1 MGFIHIHKKNCK
13 EGNCDKVLQLDN
25 LVAKK
30 NTKIF
35 LLIFMEGCGPCN
47 ATRPEWSKLKN
58 VIPKPF
64 LRNNNIIIA
73 DIDHISSEKLKNVTQ
88 PSGFPNMTF
97 ITDGGETVEN
107 YEDCNIEV
115 KDRTIDSFVKWIE
128 FKTGKSI
135 EKTKKNNT
143 KKNYTKKNNTKKNNT
158 KKNYK
163 GGKWSRKYKKSI
175 NCKRPKG
182 FSQKQFCKYGKK

>member
-64 LRNNNIIIA
+64 LKNNNIIIA
-73 DIDHISSEKLKNVTQ
+73 DIDHI
-88 PSGFPNMTF
+88 
-97 ITDGGETVEN
+97 
-107 YEDCNIEV
+107 
-115 KDRTIDSFVKWIE
+115 
-128 FKTGKSI
+128 
-135 EKTKKNNT
+135 
-143 KKNYTKKNNTKKNNT
+143 
-158 KKNYK
+158 
-163 GGKWSRKYKKSI
+163 
-175 NCKRPKG
+175 
-182 FSQKQFCKYGKK
+182 

>member
-97 ITDGGETVEN
+97 ITDGGETVEK

>member
-97 ITDGGETVEN
+97 ITDGGETVEK

-135 EKTKKNNT
+135 EKTKKNN
-143 KKNYTKKNNTKKNNT
+143 TKKNNTKKNNT